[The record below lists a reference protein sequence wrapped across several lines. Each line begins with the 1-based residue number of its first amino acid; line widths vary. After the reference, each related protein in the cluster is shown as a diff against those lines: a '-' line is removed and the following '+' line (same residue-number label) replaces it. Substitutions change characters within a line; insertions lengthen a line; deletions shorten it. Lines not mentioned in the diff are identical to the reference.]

1 MHPSW
6 GRVRFRCI
14 AHSRDD
20 LLSMA
25 DEELMAL
32 VADADADAFE
42 VVYDRHIGAAY
53 SLARRICGDGP
64 GAEDSCQDAFLAIW
78 RSAGRYDA
86 RIGSVRSWL
95 LTVVHHRAIDRVRR
109 VTRHR
114 TQIGG
119 GDDVTELPPAADD
132 TEQGALERV
141 HRAEMIGLVAALPEE
156 QRQAIS
162 LSFYSGYSN
171 SEIGRIL
178 GIPLGTV
185 KSRMRRGLERLRQS
199 LEVAT

>member
-1 MHPSW
+1 
-6 GRVRFRCI
+6 
-14 AHSRDD
+14 
-20 LLSMA
+20 MA

-86 RIGSVRSWL
+86 RVGSVRSWL

-114 TQIGG
+114 AGIGG
-119 GDDVTELPPAADD
+119 GDDVAELVPAADD
-132 TEQGALERV
+132 TERGALERV
-141 HRAEMIGLVAALPEE
+141 DRTEMVGLVAALPEE

-178 GIPLGTV
+178 GIPIGTV

>member
-1 MHPSW
+1 MASGAFQVHRAFTRRPAVD
-6 GRVRFRCI
+6 GRRGADGARRRRGRRRVR
-14 AHSRDD
+14 
-20 LLSMA
+20 
-25 DEELMAL
+25 
-32 VADADADAFE
+32 
-42 VVYDRHIGAAY
+42 G
-53 SLARRICGDGP
+53 RICGDGP

-86 RIGSVRSWL
+86 RVGSVRSWL

-119 GDDVTELPPAADD
+119 GDDVAALVPAADD
-132 TEQGALERV
+132 TEHGALERV
-141 HRAEMIGLVAALPEE
+141 DRAEMVGLVAALPEE